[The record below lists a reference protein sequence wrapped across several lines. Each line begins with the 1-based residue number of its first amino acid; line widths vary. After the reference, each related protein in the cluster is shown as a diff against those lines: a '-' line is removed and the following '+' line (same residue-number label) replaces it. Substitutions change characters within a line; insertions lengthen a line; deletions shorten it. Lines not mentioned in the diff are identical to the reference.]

1 MENKIVQNY
10 GNKINAN
17 EEEKSQNNYNQY
29 ENAYYYLTNQN
40 NKNVVENPKVIQN
53 KIITQNNEVNSSYQ
67 QNKKILSINNQ
78 NNNSFEAQN
87 EELLINKQMPIKDLQ
102 INSNYQT
109 DKKQL
114 NQDFSI
120 SNQKISAQRFQIS
133 SNNQINCIQQ
143 PFEDIP
149 FSSRKPSQSF
159 ELNLNDINK
168 YNSSN
173 KKISNIVNIDNQ
185 SSAIELC
192 FIAKKPK
199 KKYKISSICQVGV
212 NQTPIVL
219 SFLAQKPKQN
229 INISSTN
236 ESSVQ
241 NLSFF
246 SSKQIDPNDISSF
259 SKNDTFLSV
268 PKQKN
273 NLKIMTH
280 NQIKNDNEKSNV
292 KSKPK
297 PVLQIVSK
305 NKNKF
310 NKKLKQDLLSQS
322 QISEFYIENNNNKN
336 KDSNN
341 EIIKNNYLFFSKGIN
356 EIPNNNINQDLS
368 FISNI
373 KETENLFEI
382 NGININDYKINVN
395 NSGNISPPKDKNT
408 FSGNVL
414 SSSQKSANNNRNNIY
429 NNYIMINYQF
439 WYLSSIQIEDEDKD
453 KNYKKTGLNKYN
465 CSFPKKKIKTE
476 YYDIQPVS
484 FQCISSNY
492 LEEEINIV
500 KINEYKNY
508 EIEHVNKIHFYPF
521 KMFRIVEIE
530 YIVDKNEKKEEEKEE
545 DKEEQETKDER
556 EVEEEIIEVKQE
568 EKQEEKKEEKDEKK
582 AEKEKENEYEQE
594 KQQNE
599 DKSEIVYNND
609 NGKKRRK
616 KRRKK

>member
-10 GNKINAN
+10 GNKTNVN
-17 EEEKSQNNYNQY
+17 EEEKSQNNYSQY
-29 ENAYYYLTNQN
+29 GNAYYYRTNQN

-67 QNKKILSINNQ
+67 QNKKMLRINNQ
-78 NNNSFEAQN
+78 NNNSFQAQN
-87 EELLINKQMPIKDLQ
+87 EELLINKQIPIKNLQ

-114 NQDFSI
+114 NQDLSI
-120 SNQKISAQRFQIS
+120 SNQKISAQRFQIN
-133 SNNQINCIQQ
+133 SNNQINCLQQ
-143 PFEDIP
+143 SFEDVP
-149 FSSRKPSQSF
+149 FPSRKPSQSF
-159 ELNLNDINK
+159 ELNVNDINK
-168 YNSSN
+168 YNNSN
-173 KKISNIVNIDNQ
+173 KKLSNIVNIDNQ

-229 INISSTN
+229 INISTTN

-241 NLSFF
+241 NLSFI
-246 SSKQIDPNDISSF
+246 SSRQIDPNDISSF

-268 PKQKN
+268 PKPKN

-280 NQIKNDNEKSNV
+280 DQIKNDNEKSNI

-305 NKNKF
+305 DKNKY
-310 NKKLKQDLLSQS
+310 NKILKQDLLSQS
-322 QISEFYIENNNNKN
+322 QISEFYIENNNKN

-341 EIIKNNYLFFSKGIN
+341 EIIKNNYLFISKGIN
-356 EIPNNNINQDLS
+356 EIPNNNNNQDLS

-382 NGININDYKINVN
+382 NGININDYKININ
-395 NSGNISPPKDKNT
+395 NSGNVSPPKDKNT

-414 SSSQKSANNNRNNIY
+414 SSSQQSANNNRSNIY
-429 NNYIMINYQF
+429 SNYIMINYQF
-439 WYLSSIQIEDEDKD
+439 YYLSSIQRVDEDKD
-453 KNYKKTGLNKYN
+453 KNYQKSGLNKYN

-500 KINEYKNY
+500 KRSEYKNC

-521 KMFRIVEIE
+521 KIYRIVEIE

-545 DKEEQETKDER
+545 EKEEDKEEQETKDDKDVE
-556 EVEEEIIEVKQE
+556 EEEIIEVKQE
-568 EKQEEKKEEKDEKK
+568 EKQEEKKEEEKDEKK
-582 AEKEKENEYEQE
+582 DEKAKE

-599 DKSEIVYNND
+599 DKFEIVNNND